1 MFETSPLFLI
11 PICVLDNQVTARVVC
26 WQLRQMLKTG
36 GKRGERKKEGQ
47 RRTSDN
53 VKQRFK
59 RDFPAFGVGFTC
71 PPLPGWQAD
80 TFRHRK
86 SAARGGKI
94 SNCSVT
100 VWTPNCA
107 EPLANRGLWGM
118 RPCPNNN
125 PRWFY
130 KNTRQDRRRWWRGW
144 RQRDAVCLLHV
155 SHTLISACWTLEMTF
170 ESFGVSSC
178 IFTSNDQVFTGC
190 WNSHKALHL
199 EFRTQRL

>member
-1 MFETSPLFLI
+1 MSLTTRSQPESSAGS
-11 PICVLDNQVTARVVC
+11 CARC
-26 WQLRQMLKTG
+26 WRRG
-36 GKRGERKKEGQ
+36 RRGERKKEGQ

-80 TFRHRK
+80 TFRHWK
-86 SAARGGKI
+86 SAARRGKI

-100 VWTPNCA
+100 VWTANCE
-107 EPLANRGLWGM
+107 EPLANRGALGT

-130 KNTRQDRRRWWRGW
+130 KSTSQDRRRWWRGW
-144 RQRDAVCLLHV
+144 RQRDTVCLLHG
-155 SHTLISACWTLEMTF
+155 SHALISVCWTLEMTF

-178 IFTSNDQVFTGC
+178 TFTANDHLSQAFTQC
-190 WNSHKALHL
+190 WNSHKVWHL